1 MRVLSYVLTSC
12 GGTTGGRRRRGEVEV
27 RRRHRVRRD
36 GRWVGY
42 ARGDA
47 RAVGT
52 SAHLDR
58 LVRHRVRDALLEALH
73 EGRHLESIRSPLGED
88 ARREPRARPPRETTT
103 KTKCVRRSE
112 EVTTRTRTPRERDA
126 AARPEARA
134 VLRATLL
141 PTLRASAGRDRP
153 SARFMARP
161 PPARHPSVALRR
173 SVQHSPAPHTRA
185 DVTDFAVMG
194 PPSRRPRER
203 PSRKASSS
211 RYSIRASSRSSSRH
225 FFRVILY
232 YYSLKISTDYAQR
245 QRPRPATARSAA
257 KTLRRACR
265 QKNSPRR
272 RKMNPALASNGDGS
286 LSPSISLL
294 SRARGFNPPPPPGAR
309 RR

>member
-36 GRWVGY
+36 GRWAVCGF

-73 EGRHLESIRSPLGED
+73 EGRHLKSIRSPLGED
-88 ARREPRARPPRETTT
+88 ARREPRARPPRETRT

-134 VLRATLL
+134 SPSRDAPPHAPRVRRTRRPVGEGYGSPLRPRGTRQSRYAVVYSTHQ
-141 PTLRASAGRDRP
+141 P
-153 SARFMARP
+153 
-161 PPARHPSVALRR
+161 
-173 SVQHSPAPHTRA
+173 PHTRA
-185 DVTDFAVMG
+185 DVTDFADVG
-194 PPSRRPRER
+194 PPSRRSRER
-203 PSRKASSS
+203 RSHKASSS
-211 RYSIRASSRSSSRH
+211 RYS
-225 FFRVILY
+225 RVI
-232 YYSLKISTDYAQR
+232 SLVITSF
-245 QRPRPATARSAA
+245 
-257 KTLRRACR
+257 
-265 QKNSPRR
+265 
-272 RKMNPALASNGDGS
+272 
-286 LSPSISLL
+286 LSCHTV
-294 SRARGFNPPPPPGAR
+294 
-309 RR
+309 

>member
-1 MRVLSYVLTSC
+1 MGTRGETRARWEPPRTLTVLYATASETLSLKRSMRVGILNRSAPPWGKTPGASLERARRARRQRKRNASDAPRRSRRGRERLAKETRRLA
-12 GGTTGGRRRRGEVEV
+12 RRR
-27 RRRHRVRRD
+27 
-36 GRWVGY
+36 
-42 ARGDA
+42 
-47 RAVGT
+47 
-52 SAHLDR
+52 
-58 LVRHRVRDALLEALH
+58 
-73 EGRHLESIRSPLGED
+73 
-88 ARREPRARPPRETTT
+88 
-103 KTKCVRRSE
+103 
-112 EVTTRTRTPRERDA
+112 ER
-126 AARPEARA
+126 

-141 PTLRASAGRDRP
+141 PTPRASAGRDRP

-232 YYSLKISTDYAQR
+232 HYSLKISTDYAQR

-272 RKMNPALASNGDGS
+272 RKMNPALASNGEGS